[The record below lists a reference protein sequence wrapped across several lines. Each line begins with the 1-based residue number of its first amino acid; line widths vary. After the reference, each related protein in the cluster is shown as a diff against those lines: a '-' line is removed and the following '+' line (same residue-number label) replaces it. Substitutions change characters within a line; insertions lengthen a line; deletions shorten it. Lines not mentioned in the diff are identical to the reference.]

1 MVPDPEALPP
11 LLTLAIDTCG
21 EFGGIALVR
30 GAVVIEELPLQ
41 EPSGFSAVLFD
52 RIRELLARHG
62 VPLTDIDLFAAA
74 SGPGGFTGVRIG
86 LAAMKGLGE
95 VLGKPVSAVSSL
107 AALAETG
114 SHPLRAT
121 VIDARRGEV
130 FGALYEDGRAKI
142 PECVLPFP
150 KLMDI
155 LASRTADE
163 SFEWVSPD
171 PEVFADALVGTKFET
186 FPNTRA
192 PRSLAAAV
200 ARIALRQAATGQ
212 SMDPALIEANYV
224 RRSDAELLWKG

>member
-1 MVPDPEALPP
+1 MVLHPEASPP
-11 LLTLAIDTCG
+11 ILTLAIDTCG

-52 RIRELLARHG
+52 RIRELLTRHG
-62 VPLTDIDLFAAA
+62 VELPQIGLFAAS

-95 VLGKPVSAVSSL
+95 VLGKPVAAVSSL

-130 FGALYEDGRAKI
+130 FGALYEDGGARI

-150 KLMDI
+150 KLLDL
-155 LASRTADE
+155 LASRTAGE
-163 SFEWVSPD
+163 AFEWVSAD
-171 PEVFADALVGTKFET
+171 PEVFADAIRGTPFER
-186 FPNTRA
+186 FPSTRA
-192 PRSLAAAV
+192 PRSLASAV
-200 ARIALRQAATGQ
+200 AKVALRQVASGQ
-212 SMDPALIEANYV
+212 SMDPALTEANYV

>member
-1 MVPDPEALPP
+1 M
-11 LLTLAIDTCG
+11 
-21 EFGGIALVR
+21 
-30 GAVVIEELPLQ
+30 EEVPLQ
-41 EPSGFSAVLFD
+41 EPSGFSAILFD

-62 VPLTDIDLFAAA
+62 VELQDIGLFAAA

-95 VLGKPVSAVSSL
+95 VLGKPVAAVSSL
-107 AALAETG
+107 AALAEIGT
-114 SHPLRAT
+114 HPLRAT

-130 FGALYEDGRAKI
+130 FGALYQNGLARI

-150 KLMDI
+150 RLLDL
-155 LASRTADE
+155 LASRTGCE
-163 SFEWVSPD
+163 PFEWVSAD
-171 PEVFADALVGTKFET
+171 PEVFADALRGTPFET

-192 PRSLAAAV
+192 PRSLASAV
-200 ARIALRQAATGQ
+200 ARVALRRAANRE